1 MPFTTMA
8 ASRPAND
15 GRRVEGTTLLGA
27 EQISKSTSG
36 RSPGL
41 RLIAPPM
48 PSRRPNFLRKAVAK
62 SSTGSP
68 LTVAQPRRI
77 RTAFPIKPGWV
88 SWRPMSRFRMLSQRS
103 DRCRQCSGA
112 AARCQR
118 AARRAAG
125 FTNRLFGRIKVSR
138 FRPGANNFRPCQQ
151 MQRQTQSSRRRIT
164 HACLLHTLP
173 FSPAPHRRRVIAGG
187 FAGVPGIPGTPRPLP
202 VANRIR

>member
-1 MPFTTMA
+1 MA

-41 RLIAPPM
+41 RLIASPM

-88 SWRPMSRFRMLSQRS
+88 SWRPMSRFQVLIQRS
-103 DRCRQCSGA
+103 GRRQQCSGA

-118 AARRAAG
+118 AAWPHAYSLYATRHCERSVAISLPKEPPLRLRVCHVASLLAM
-125 FTNRLFGRIKVSR
+125 TNWVRV
-138 FRPGANNFRPCQQ
+138 
-151 MQRQTQSSRRRIT
+151 RRRGARQGSPT
-164 HACLLHTLP
+164 DCSP
-173 FSPAPHRRRVIAGG
+173 GSGFPAPRQGQVIFG
-187 FAGVPGIPGTPRPLP
+187 LC
-202 VANRIR
+202 